1 MVSVLVVSVLVVL
14 ALLALAGVGRRGDSF
29 VSLNTNVE
37 QITRFLERYA
47 KTSGGT
53 TSEGEGWLQW
63 TRSLGEDNMFL
74 VFRARKDTH
83 LVRQAV
89 RRVTAEYKD
98 AKIERID
105 FLSDDRDIPHVARRN
120 FIYVRF
126 TTPFEQYGEV
136 VFLLRH
142 NPSGS
147 AMRVRGS
154 RLVDDTKTLVPVG
167 LNLSASKSP
176 WIR

>member
-1 MVSVLVVSVLVVL
+1 MSVVVVVVLVVL
-14 ALLALAGVGRRGDSF
+14 ALVALAGVGRRDSF

-47 KTSGGT
+47 RTSGGT
-53 TSEGEGWLQW
+53 MAEGEGWLQW
-63 TRSLGEDNMFL
+63 NRSQGEDNMFL
-74 VFRARKDTH
+74 VFRARRDTH
-83 LVRQAV
+83 LVREAV
-89 RRVTAEYKD
+89 RRVMKEYKD
-98 AKIERID
+98 AKIARID
-105 FLSDDRDIPHVARRN
+105 YLSDDRDVPYVARRN

-126 TTPFEQYGEV
+126 TTPSERYGEV

-147 AMRVRGS
+147 AMTARGS